1 MRTTR
6 IRLIGSLG
14 AVILVAGCG
23 GGAAIPSSPNRASEP
38 PSAAPVQTAAGGSA
52 AGVSSLDLRFA
63 NFIAAKG
70 AAAPAVDIYD
80 DSLKNS
86 TGAVV
91 ASAKPLVAN
100 LAYGAISSY
109 VHPELPAGGSP
120 LHFYEMPAGSRPASS
135 GAQAPQF
142 AVAVDG
148 DDQATLILTWDSSD
162 PPTAT
167 SLLAYGGI
175 GFASVVEKGD
185 GAAFNAN
192 PGPPAP
198 PPAAGQA
205 LLLASTNY
213 LPQGVNDLSYLLIDD
228 SCAAPLNGDPNEPGV
243 PYIFAADGATP
254 KSAFALFAVS
264 AGTHHVAVASE
275 PQGPTPTC
283 KDLTARQ
290 DDQTVTLTAGEEAY
304 AWVYGTSATD
314 AHVAIAPLA
323 P

>member
-1 MRTTR
+1 MV
-6 IRLIGSLG
+6 IGGRAAPGALRSPGDLAIGCLG
-14 AVILVAGCG
+14 MALAGCG
-23 GGAAIPSSPNRASEP
+23 SSSH
-38 PSAAPVQTAAGGSA
+38 
-52 AGVSSLDLRFA
+52 
-63 NFIAAKG
+63 
-70 AAAPAVDIYD
+70 D
-80 DSLKNS
+80 DRLKDP

-91 ASAKPLVAN
+91 ATAKPLVAN
-100 LAYGAISSY
+100 LAYGAISGY

-120 LHFYEMPAGSRPASS
+120 LHFHEMPAGSSPATS

-142 AVAVDG
+142 GVAVDG

-167 SLLAYGGI
+167 SLLSYGGV

-185 GAAFNAN
+185 GATFNAN

-213 LPQGVNDLSYLLIDD
+213 LPQGVNDLTYLMIDG

-243 PYIFAADGATP
+243 PYIIAADGATP
-254 KSAFALFAVS
+254 KSAFALFATS
-264 AGTHHVAVASE
+264 AGTHHVAVVSE
-275 PQGPTPTC
+275 PQGRTPTC

-290 DDQTVTLTAGEEAY
+290 DDQPVTLTAGEEAY
-304 AWVYGTSATD
+304 AWVYGTSTTD